1 MKQTLTFT
9 ILNFCTF
16 IFAQTDSI
24 NTQAS
29 SYDDKIMLRLNLD
42 TNIDEFIVSSKEL
55 GIKPKLTLNSQIN
68 TTFGL
73 DYKFI
78 SASISFAP
86 DFLPGNNDNDFKGK
100 SSFTSY
106 NFRFFPKNFIQTLSY
121 KNSKGYYIS
130 NTRDFVSDWQK
141 DRDQYLQ
148 FPNLRIQSFGGSTSY
163 IINKDFSLKGI
174 YYQKEWQTKSGGSFV
189 PSLNYKYLI
198 FSGDQNS
205 VKSREHQLD
214 LNFDLAYHYNYVV
227 TKHINIAPFAYAGL
241 GNKWSNYKNDVT
253 KDERAKQNY
262 FTQNFGAGLH
272 LGYNSEKI
280 FFGSKFNYSGS
291 HYDDHQSNVTQNDLY
306 VLFFIGYRL
315 DAPSKVEKLYDKIQD
330 KIPAL

>member
-1 MKQTLTFT
+1 MKLNLTFLLLT
-9 ILNFCTF
+9 FCIF
-16 IFAQTDSI
+16 ISAQNDSI
-24 NTQAS
+24 NSQVI

-42 TNIDEFIVSSKEL
+42 TNIDEFVVSSREL
-55 GIKPKLTLNSQIN
+55 GIKPKLALNSQIN

-86 DFLPGNNDNDFKGK
+86 DFLPGNNDNNFKGK

-106 NFRFFPKNFIQTLSY
+106 NFRFFPKNIIQTLSY

-163 IINKDFSLKGI
+163 IINKEFSLKGI
-174 YYQKEWQTKSGGSFV
+174 YYQKEWQPKSSGSFV

-198 FSGDQNS
+198 FSDNQNS

-214 LNFDLAYHYNYVV
+214 LNFDIAYHYNYVI
-227 TKHINIAPFAYAGL
+227 TKNINIAPFAYAGL
-241 GNKWSNYKNDVT
+241 GKKWSSYKNDVSLSERE
-253 KDERAKQNY
+253 KDNY

-272 LGYNSEKI
+272 LGYNSEKF
-280 FFGSKFNYSGS
+280 FFGSKFNYSGN
-291 HYDDHQSNVTQNDLY
+291 HYTDNDSNVVQNDFF

-315 DAPSKVEKLYDKIQD
+315 NAPSKVKRVYEKIQE